1 MGPNES
7 VSRRYE
13 LRFQSLF
20 HSGRGRS
27 FPCDAE
33 GAVLW
38 EALSDRARQS
48 LADAEAGVGREFA
61 LPAVLVTEP
70 H

>member
-1 MGPNES
+1 MNPNES

-20 HSGRGRS
+20 HSGRARS
-27 FPCDAE
+27 FPCDE
-33 GAVLW
+33 RGSVLW
-38 EALSDRARQS
+38 DTLSDRARQS
-48 LADAEAGVGREFA
+48 LVDAKAAVGREFA
-61 LPAVLVTEP
+61 MPAVLVTEL